1 MMSYTKPT
9 AKRRRFPR
17 LLIIGGVIVV
27 WLLLQ
32 FVWLDSYS
40 WLRYQEWE
48 KEYAQITAENVRLQ
62 SEIRQLQTLLETP
75 PSDEMIEKIA
85 REQYGMRREG
95 ETVYRV
101 EE

>member
-1 MMSYTKPT
+1 MSYTKST
-9 AKRRRFPR
+9 SKRRRFPR
-17 LLIIGGVIVV
+17 LLIIGGVIVM

-75 PSDEMIEKIA
+75 PSDDMIEKIA
-85 REQYGMRREG
+85 REQYGMRRED
-95 ETVYRV
+95 ETVYRI